1 MVLENQYPPYLEWLF
16 AVGVMPGAFWIWLI
30 TMLGVVLGGLLIAWI
45 FSSVRYGPLK
55 AGDLIF
61 KSLVGLVGDL
71 LHTSPRRVFALS
83 RLAVQESIRRRVLAG
98 FIVFVVILLF
108 AGWFLNPGKTDPA
121 EIYLSFVLTAT
132 SYLILFMALVLSAF
146 SLPNDIQNKTI
157 FTIVTKPVRPTEVV
171 LGRTLGFA
179 AVGTG
184 LLALMGVAS
193 YGFVV
198 RTLDHTH
205 ELTAEDLSPLPPGP
219 GGVARVGLQG
229 RTGFTRD
236 HRHEIEQ
243 LDEKGHGYTKAAQGH
258 VHEVTAVVRDGVT
271 EYRVGPALG
280 QIRARVPMYGKLTFL
295 DRSGRLTDKGVNV
308 GNEWGYRSYIEGGS
322 QAAAIWRFSGL
333 RQEDFPEGINLE
345 MTLRVFRT
353 FKGDVEKGI
362 SGSITLRNPE
372 NPKIT
377 YLLKNFVAKEFSID
391 PQKIPLTF
399 KDKDKEVDLF
409 RDVVSSDGQL
419 DIIIGCLERAQF
431 FGMAQPDLYLF
442 KREGTPWINFF
453 KGYIA
458 IWLQMVLI
466 TTFGVMWS
474 TFLNGPIAMLAT
486 LGTMV
491 GGYFVNFLEGLAT
504 GRELGG
510 LLFESGYRIITQN
523 NLTSELEKNLTT
535 IILLWADKLL
545 LRGPLWIM
553 SRLLP
558 DLSSLS
564 DVDYVADG
572 YNIPLDV
579 LSIHATMSL
588 GFLIPVLILGFL
600 FFKMREVAK

>member
-16 AVGVMPGAFWIWLI
+16 SVPAGALWIWSI
-30 TMLGVVLGGLLIAWI
+30 TMLGVVLAGLLIAWI

-61 KSLVGLVGDL
+61 RTLVGVFNDL
-71 LHTSPRRVFALS
+71 GHTSPRRVFALS

-98 FIVFVVILLF
+98 FIVFIVILLF

-121 EIYLSFVLTAT
+121 ELYLSFVLTAT

-146 SLPNDIQNKTI
+146 SLPGDIQNKTI

-171 LGRTLGFA
+171 LGRTLGFT

-184 LLALMGVAS
+184 LLFLMGIAS

-198 RTLDHTH
+198 RTLDHSHT
-205 ELTAEDLSPLPPGP
+205 LTVDDLAPRPAGP
-219 GGVARVGLQG
+219 GGAVRPGLQG
-229 RTGFTRD
+229 RTELTRN
-236 HRHEIEQ
+236 HRHDVVV
-243 LDEKGHGYTKAAQGH
+243 DENGHGYTDVAQDH
-258 VHEVTAVVRDGVT
+258 VHEVTAVTRDGQR

-280 QIRARVPMYGKLTFL
+280 QIKARVPVYGKLSFL
-295 DRSGRLTDKGVNV
+295 DRVGRLTEKGVNV

-333 RQEDFPEGINLE
+333 QADDFPDGINLD

-372 NPKIT
+372 NPKVS
-377 YLLKNFVAKEFSID
+377 YLLRNFVAKEFSID
-391 PQKIPLTF
+391 RQNIPLKF

-419 DIIIGCLERAQF
+419 DVIIGCLERAQF
-431 FGMAQPDLYLF
+431 FGMARPDLYLF

-486 LGTMV
+486 IGTMV

-510 LLFESGYRIITQN
+510 LLFESGYRILTQN
-523 NLTSELEKNLTT
+523 NLTSELENNLTT
-535 IILLWADKLL
+535 LTAIWADKIFIK
-545 LRGPLWIM
+545 GPLWIM
-553 SRLLP
+553 AHLLP

-564 DVDYVADG
+564 DVDYVAEG

-579 LSIHATMSL
+579 LSIHATMSA
-588 GFLIPVLILGFL
+588 GFLVPVLILGFL
-600 FFKMREVAK
+600 FFKMREVAR

>member
-1 MVLENQYPPYLEWLF
+1 MVLEKQYPPYLEWLF
-16 AVGVMPGAFWIWLI
+16 SAGMIPGAFWIWLL
-30 TMLGVVLGGLLIAWI
+30 TMTGVIVGGLLIAWV

-61 KSLVGLVGDL
+61 RTLVSLVDDL
-71 LHTSPRRVFALS
+71 MHTSPRRVFALS

-98 FIVFVVILLF
+98 FIVFIVILLF
-108 AGWFLNPGKTDPA
+108 AGWFLNPGKNDPA
-121 EIYLSFVLTAT
+121 QLYLSFVLTAT

-146 SLPNDIQNKTI
+146 SLPGDIQNKTI

-171 LGRTLGFA
+171 LGRTLGFS

-205 ELTAEDLSPLPPGP
+205 ELTADDLAPRPAGP
-219 GGVARVGLQG
+219 GGKVLPGLQG
-229 RTGFTRD
+229 RTGLTRN
-236 HRHEIEQ
+236 HRHDVVLKE
-243 LDEKGHGYTKAAQGH
+243 DGSGYTETAQDH
-258 VHEVTAVVRDGVT
+258 VHEVTPVTRDGRQ

-280 QIRARVPMYGKLTFL
+280 QIKARVPLYGKLSFL
-295 DRSGRLTDKGVNV
+295 DRVGRPTEKGINV

-322 QAAAIWRFSGL
+322 QAAAIWKFSGL
-333 RQEDFPEGINLE
+333 RADDFPDGINLD
-345 MTLRVFRT
+345 MTIRVFRT
-353 FKGDVEKGI
+353 YKGDVEKGI

-372 NPKIT
+372 NPKVS
-377 YLLKNFVAKEFSID
+377 YLLRNFVSKEFSID
-391 PQKIPLTF
+391 RQNVPLKF

-409 RDVVSSDGQL
+409 RDVVSSDGEL
-419 DIIIGCLERAQF
+419 EVIIGCLERAQF
-431 FGMAQPDLYLF
+431 FGMARPDLYLF

-453 KGYIA
+453 KGYLA
-458 IWLQMVLI
+458 IWMQMVLI

-486 LGTMV
+486 IGTMV
-491 GGYFVNFLEGLAT
+491 GGYFVNFLDGLAT

-510 LLFESGYRIITQN
+510 GLFESGYRIVTQN
-523 NLTSELEKNLTT
+523 NLTSELEKTLTT
-535 IILLWADKLL
+535 TTAIWADKFLKV
-545 LRGPLWIM
+545 PLFIM
-553 SRLLP
+553 ARLLP
-558 DLSSLS
+558 DLSSLN

-572 YNIPLDV
+572 YNIPFNV

-588 GFLIPVLILGFL
+588 GFLLPVLILGFL
-600 FFKMREVAK
+600 FFKMREVAR

>member
-16 AVGVMPGAFWIWLI
+16 AVGLTPGAFWIWLI
-30 TMLGVVLGGLLIAWI
+30 TIVLVIIGGLFIAWI
-45 FSSVRYGPLK
+45 FSSIRYGPLK

-61 KSLVGLVGDL
+61 RTLIGLVDDL
-71 LHTSPRRVFALS
+71 LHTSPRRVFALA
-83 RLAVQESIRRRVLAG
+83 RLAVQESVRRRVLAG

-132 SYLILFMALVLSAF
+132 SYLVLFMALVLSAF

-171 LGRTLGFA
+171 LGRTFGFA
-179 AVGTG
+179 AVGTA

-205 ELTAEDLSPLPPGP
+205 ELTADDLRPRDAGP
-219 GGVARVGLQG
+219 GGAARPGLQG
-229 RTGFTRD
+229 RTGLTRD
-236 HRHEIEQ
+236 HRHDIV
-243 LDEKGHGYTKAAQGH
+243 LDESGQGYTDTAQGH
-258 VHEVTAVVRDGVT
+258 VHEVTMVERDGRK

-280 QIRARVPMYGKLTFL
+280 QLKARVPLYGKLSFL
-295 DRSGRLTDKGVNV
+295 DRGGRLTDKGVNV

-333 RQEDFPEGINLE
+333 RPDDFPDGINLE

-353 FKGDVEKGI
+353 YKGDVEKPI

-372 NPKIT
+372 NPKVT
-377 YLLKNFVAKEFSID
+377 YLLRNFMSKEYSID
-391 PQKIPLTF
+391 RQNVPLKF
-399 KDKDKEVDLF
+399 KDKDNEVDLF

-419 DIIIGCLERAQF
+419 DVIIGCLERAQF

-442 KREGTPWINFF
+442 KREGTPWLNFF

-491 GGYFVNFLEGLAT
+491 GGYFVKFLESLAT
-504 GRELGG
+504 GQALGG
-510 LLFESGYRIITQN
+510 LLFESFYRIVTQN
-523 NLTSELEKNLTT
+523 NLTSELEKGPTT
-535 IILLWADKLL
+535 VAVTWLDNFLQ
-545 LRGPLWIM
+545 GPLFVM
-553 SRLLP
+553 ARLLP

>member
-1 MVLENQYPPYLEWLF
+1 MVLEKQYPPYLEWLF
-16 AVGVMPGAFWIWLI
+16 AVGISPGAFWIWLI
-30 TMLGVVLGGLLIAWI
+30 TMVLVIIGGLFIAWI
-45 FSSVRYGPLK
+45 FSSIRYGPLK

-61 KSLVGLVGDL
+61 RTLVGLTGDL
-71 LHTSPRRVFALS
+71 IHLSPRRIFALA

-121 EIYLSFVLTAT
+121 QLYLSFVLSST

-157 FTIVTKPVRPTEVV
+157 YTIVTKPVRPTEVV
-171 LGRTLGFA
+171 LGRALGFS

-184 LLALMGVAS
+184 LLLLMGVAS
-193 YGFVV
+193 YAFVV

-205 ELTAEDLSPLPPGP
+205 ELTADDLQARPAGP
-219 GGVARVGLQG
+219 GGKVLPGRQG
-229 RTGFTRD
+229 RTARTRD
-236 HRHEIEQ
+236 HQHAVV
-243 LDEKGHGYTKAAQGH
+243 LDENGHGYTEVAQGH
-258 VHEVTAVVRDGVT
+258 VHEVTAVTRDGQT

-280 QIRARVPMYGKLTFL
+280 QIKARVPLYGKLSFL
-295 DRSGRLTDKGVNV
+295 DRAGRLTDKGVNV

-322 QAAAIWRFSGL
+322 QAAAIWRFTGL
-333 RQEDFPEGINLE
+333 RQDDFPDGINLD

-353 FKGDVEKGI
+353 YKGNVEKGI
-362 SGSITLRNPE
+362 SGSITLRNPD
-372 NPKIT
+372 NPKAT
-377 YLLKNFVAKEFSID
+377 YLLRNFVAKEFAID
-391 PQKIPLTF
+391 RQNIPLKLKE
-399 KDKDKEVDLF
+399 KDREVDLF
-409 RDVVSSDGQL
+409 RDIVSSDGQL
-419 DIIIGCLERAQF
+419 DVIVGCLERAQY

-442 KREGTPWINFF
+442 KREGTPWVNFF

-486 LGTMV
+486 IATLV
-491 GGYFVNFLEGLAT
+491 GGYFVNFLEGLALGT
-504 GRELGG
+504 ELGG
-510 LLFESGYRIITQN
+510 GLFESGYRIVTQN
-523 NLTSELEKNLTT
+523 NLTSELEKSITT
-535 IILLWADKLL
+535 MTAIWADKF
-545 LRGPLWIM
+545 LRAPLFIM
-553 SRLLP
+553 ARLLP
-558 DLSSLS
+558 DLSSLT
-564 DVDYVADG
+564 DVGYVADG
-572 YNIPLDV
+572 YNIPLGL

-600 FFKMREVAK
+600 FFKMREVAR

>member
-1 MVLENQYPPYLEWLF
+1 MVLEKQYPPYLEWLF
-16 AVGVMPGAFWIWLI
+16 ALGISPGAFWIWLI
-30 TMLGVVLGGLLIAWI
+30 TMVLVIIGGLFIAWI
-45 FSSVRYGPLK
+45 FSSIRYGPLK
-55 AGDLIF
+55 AGDMIF
-61 KSLVGLVGDL
+61 RTLVGLTGDL
-71 LHTSPRRVFALS
+71 LRISPRRVFALA

-108 AGWFLNPGKTDPA
+108 AGWFLNPGKSDPA
-121 EIYLSFVLTAT
+121 QLYLSFVLSST

-146 SLPNDIQNKTI
+146 SLPTDIQNKTI
-157 FTIVTKPVRPTEVV
+157 YTIVTKPVRPTEVV
-171 LGRTLGFA
+171 LGRALGFS

-184 LLALMGVAS
+184 LLLLMGVAS
-193 YGFVV
+193 YAFVV

-205 ELTAEDLSPLPPGP
+205 ELSVDDLQPRPAGP
-219 GGVARVGLQG
+219 GGKVLPGLQG
-229 RTGFTRD
+229 RTALTRD
-236 HRHEIEQ
+236 HRHDVV
-243 LDEKGHGYTKAAQGH
+243 LDENGHGYTEVAQGH
-258 VHEVTAVVRDGVT
+258 VHEVLAVTRDGRT

-280 QIRARVPMYGKLTFL
+280 QIKARVPLYGKLSFL
-295 DRSGRLTDKGVNV
+295 DRAGRLTDKGINV

-333 RQEDFPEGINLE
+333 TPDDFPDGINLD

-353 FKGDVEKGI
+353 YKGNVEKGI

-372 NPKIT
+372 NPKAT
-377 YLLKNFVAKEFSID
+377 YLLRNFVAKEFAID
-391 PQKIPLTF
+391 RQNIPLKL

-409 RDVVSSDGQL
+409 RDIVSSDGQL
-419 DIIIGCLERAQF
+419 DVVIGCLERAQY

-453 KGYIA
+453 KGYVA

-466 TTFGVMWS
+466 TAFGVMWS

-486 LGTMV
+486 IATLV
-491 GGYFVNFLEGLAT
+491 GGYFVSFLEGLST
-504 GRELGG
+504 GKELGG
-510 LLFESGYRIITQN
+510 LLFESGYRIVTQN
-523 NLTSELEKNLTT
+523 NLTSELEKTLTT
-535 IILLWADKLL
+535 TTAIWADKFLS
-545 LRGPLWIM
+545 GPLFIM

-558 DLSSLS
+558 DLSSLN
-564 DVDYVADG
+564 DVSYVADG
-572 YNIPLDV
+572 YNIPVGV

-600 FFKMREVAK
+600 FFKMREVAR